1 MLKTAYNILRP
12 VLRTA
17 MSHDLLKTAKEDHDG
32 TMYFDNFLGNDDI
45 DLLNQT
51 KVVLFWLLGLF

>member
-1 MLKTAYNILRP
+1 
-12 VLRTA
+12 

>member
-1 MLKTAYNILRP
+1 MLKTAFNILRP
-12 VLRTA
+12 ALRTA
-17 MSHDLLKTAKEDHDG
+17 MSSDLLKTAKEDHDG

-51 KVVLFWLLGLF
+51 KVVLF